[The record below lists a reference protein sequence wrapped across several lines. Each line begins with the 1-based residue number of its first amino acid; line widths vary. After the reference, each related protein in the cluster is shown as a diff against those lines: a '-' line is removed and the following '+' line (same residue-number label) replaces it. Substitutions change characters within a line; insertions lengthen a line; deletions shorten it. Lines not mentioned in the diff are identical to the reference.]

1 MTVTYTD
8 EQIAILIEERKSLPK
23 TWRMPVNFLDK
34 RGHKTR
40 DFNISGESENEFHLI
55 LRHNSINLLD
65 FSVILAVQVPRTN
78 RLFRLRRYNGKSHE
92 HKNSVEK
99 ETFYDFHIHTATE
112 RYQVLENKK
121 EDKYAEV
128 TDRYSDFSGAM
139 DCLVEDAGFPPKPP
153 AEPPDPQLPL
163 WER

>member
-78 RLFRLRRYNGKSHE
+78 RLRRYNGKSHE
-92 HKNSVEK
+92 HKNSIEK
-99 ETFYDFHIHTATE
+99 EIFYDFHIHTATE

-121 EDKYAEV
+121 
-128 TDRYSDFSGAM
+128 R
-139 DCLVEDAGFPPKPP
+139 
-153 AEPPDPQLPL
+153 
-163 WER
+163 R